1 MTNPQEQVD
10 VEEIKMILLGE
21 AGAGKTSIIS
31 RYALNKF
38 EDNYFTTYSSTF
50 LTKVFEYK
58 GKKYNINIWD
68 TVGQEK
74 FRSLTKIFIKGTKI
88 CLLVYDITNKHSF
101 DELSY
106 WLEQAKQIS
115 DNDVVLGMA
124 GNKNDLIMRQQVDDK
139 IAMNFAN
146 ENNLIFGATS
156 AAKNK
161 SSVDQLLDKLII
173 KYIENK
179 NPILPSAEQ
188 ETNTIKLNNSN
199 VTEEKKNMC
208 SFLEFTKNLFKFR
221 KKDDKIVDKKEGPKK
236 NEEKKIWSFVPKSD
250 NKNTSDNIK
259 ICILGGTKVGKTNL
273 CKILFDEKFDANQS
287 ENKDNKK
294 YNKILCYNDKYFNAE
309 INDFN
314 DKGNINEIKNSDII
328 ICIYVLNDENSYNEL
343 LNYWYPFIK
352 NNNENKSA
360 IIGIVENKNDLKN
373 DKGIQFDVDIEKS
386 NDDIKKALNVDNDI
400 IFQKISCKTNLNIN
414 KLLERIINKFI
425 EIKQSK

>member
-1 MTNPQEQVD
+1 MTNLID

-38 EDNYFTTYSSTF
+38 DSNYFTTYSSTF
-50 LTKVFEYK
+50 LTKLFEYK

-101 DELSY
+101 DELTY

-115 DNDVVLGMA
+115 DNDVILGMA

-139 IAMNFAN
+139 IAINFAN
-146 ENNLIFGATS
+146 ENNIIFGTTS

-173 KYIENK
+173 KYLESKNPSFQSNDQEENK
-179 NPILPSAEQ
+179 
-188 ETNTIKLNNSN
+188 IKLNTINN
-199 VTEEKKNMC
+199 KEEKKDMC
-208 SFLEFTKNLFKFR
+208 SFLEFTKNLFKFK
-221 KKDDKIVDKKEGPKK
+221 KKDVKNDIKREETKK
-236 NEEKKIWSFVPKSD
+236 NEEKKMWSLIPKSD
-250 NKNTSDNIK
+250 NKNISGNIK
-259 ICILGGTKVGKTNL
+259 ICILGGRKVGKTYF
-273 CKILFDEKFDANQS
+273 CKTLFEEKYIDSNQIES
-287 ENKDNKK
+287 NDNKK
-294 YNKILCYNDKYFNAE
+294 YNKILNYNNKYFTSE

-328 ICIYVLNDENSYNEL
+328 ICLYTLNDENSYNEL

-352 NNNENKSA
+352 NNNENKNA
-360 IIGIVENKNDLKN
+360 IIGIAENKNDLKSEN
-373 DKGIQFDVDIEKS
+373 GIQFDVDILKS
-386 NDDIKKALNVDNDI
+386 NDDIKKALNVNNDI
-400 IFQKISCKTNLNIN
+400 IFEKISCKTNLNIN
-414 KLLERIINKFI
+414 KLFQRIIDKFI
-425 EIKQSK
+425 EIKQIK